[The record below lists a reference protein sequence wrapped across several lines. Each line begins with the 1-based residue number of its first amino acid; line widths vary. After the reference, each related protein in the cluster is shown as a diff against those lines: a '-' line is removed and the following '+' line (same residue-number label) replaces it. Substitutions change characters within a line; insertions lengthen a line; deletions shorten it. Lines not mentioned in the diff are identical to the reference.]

1 MCVVLLFKSTYTKI
15 IINIINRKSELR
27 ETLCNTE
34 KKLVDACHLSEEELK
49 FFEDWLFVIN
59 SETEVVEKKF
69 NDKTIW
75 TRTPAERY
83 IAYIIN
89 PFN

>member
-1 MCVVLLFKSTYTKI
+1 M
-15 IINIINRKSELR
+15 
-27 ETLCNTE
+27 
-34 KKLVDACHLSEEELK
+34 DACHLSEEELK